1 MAGQIY
7 RANQVDV
14 SAFTFGDIVVNKY
27 GGKSSRVKFKGEDFY
42 FQTPRMRIPYGLGC
56 YEETDGDGNSIKKK
70 YSLDFSFAGYEE
82 TDTGEA
88 SNPKV
93 RDLFN
98 MMEGLQDLLV
108 ATAIEN
114 SESWLGIDEA
124 DESAAKVLTRP
135 VLKYAR
141 DKVTKKI
148 THKYAPTFK
157 AKVGYWDGKF
167 SVNAFNEKKEEITDL
182 PSECPKG
189 TQGVAI
195 IRLSNVTFAGGK
207 CGYSFQVYQIKLY
220 RPVGMPTYAF
230 LDDDEDDTVPITS
243 GSTSGTTSSP
253 HVMDETPTLVPD
265 SDDDDTDGD
274 ELDMDDES
282 EEEVLVQPP
291 TPPEVKVKAKKPR
304 KRKAKATAS

>member
-1 MAGQIY
+1 MAGTIY

-14 SAFTFGDIVVNKY
+14 SNFSFGDIVVNKY
-27 GGKSSRVKFKGEDFY
+27 GGKSSRVKYSGEDFY

-56 YEETDGDGNSIKKK
+56 YEETDGDGNTIKKK

-82 TDTGEA
+82 TDTGDA

-135 VLKYAR
+135 VLKFAR

-157 AKVGYWDGKF
+157 AKVGYWDGRF
-167 SVNAFNEKKEEITDL
+167 SVNAFNENKEEITDL

-220 RPVGMPTYAF
+220 RPAGMPTYAF
-230 LDDDEDDTVPITS
+230 LDDDDDAVPVVSDASSTKEKPTS
-243 GSTSGTTSSP
+243 HSS
-253 HVMDETPTLVPD
+253 EPTLVPD
-265 SDDDDTDGD
+265 SDDDDTDD
-274 ELDMDDES
+274 ELDLDDES
-282 EEEVLVQPP
+282 EEEVVVAAPP
-291 TPPEVKVKAKKPR
+291 KAKAKTKKVR
-304 KRKAKATAS
+304 KRKAKASTT

>member
-1 MAGQIY
+1 MAGKIY

-14 SAFTFGDIVVNKY
+14 SQFAFGDIVVNKY
-27 GGKSSRVKFKGEDFY
+27 GGKSSRVKYNGEDFY
-42 FQTPRMRIPYGLGC
+42 FQTPRMRFPYGLGC
-56 YEETDGDGNSIKKK
+56 YEETDGEGNTIKKK

-93 RDLFN
+93 RDLFS

-108 ATAIEN
+108 ATAIDN
-114 SESWLGIDEA
+114 SESWLGIDDA

-157 AKVGYWDGKF
+157 AKVGFWNGRF

-220 RPVGMPTYAF
+220 RPAGMPTYAF
-230 LDDDEDDTVPITS
+230 LDDDDDDDVPVT
-243 GSTSGTTSSP
+243 TTS
-253 HVMDETPTLVPD
+253 VEDTETKDTPTLVPD
-265 SDDDDTDGD
+265 SDDDDSDD

-282 EEEVLVQPP
+282 EEEVVVAP
-291 TPPEVKVKAKKPR
+291 VKAKAKTKKVR
-304 KRKAKATAS
+304 KRKTKAATT

>member
-1 MAGQIY
+1 MAGTIH

-14 SAFTFGDIVVNKY
+14 SNFSFGDIVVNKY
-27 GGKSSRVKFKGEDFY
+27 GGKSSRVKYNGEDFY
-42 FQTPRMRIPYGLGC
+42 FQTPRMRLPYGLGC
-56 YEETDGDGNSIKKK
+56 YEEKDGDGNILKKK
-70 YSLDFSFAGYEE
+70 FSLDFSFAGYEE

-93 RDLFN
+93 RDLFS

-114 SESWLGIDEA
+114 SESWLGIDDA

-135 VLKYAR
+135 VLKFAR

-157 AKVGYWDGKF
+157 AKVGYWDGRF

-182 PSECPKG
+182 PKECPKG

-220 RPVGMPTYAF
+220 RPVSMPSYAF
-230 LDDDEDDTVPITS
+230 LDDGDDDVPVTT
-243 GSTSGTTSSP
+243 GDTPAETSTSPEHHTSNK
-253 HVMDETPTLVPD
+253 PTLVPD
-265 SDDDDTDGD
+265 SDDDESNDDS
-274 ELDMDDES
+274 LDMDDES
-282 EEEVLVQPP
+282 EEELAPP
-291 TPPEVKVKAKKPR
+291 SPVKVKKTLKKPR
-304 KRKAKATAS
+304 KRKTKSAS

>member
-1 MAGQIY
+1 MAGTIH
-7 RANQVDV
+7 RANTVDV
-14 SAFTFGDIVVNKY
+14 SNFSFGDLAVNKY
-27 GGKSSRVKFKGEDFY
+27 GGKSSRVKYNGEDFY
-42 FQTPRMRIPYGLGC
+42 FQTPRMRLPYGLGC

-135 VLKYAR
+135 VLKFAR

-157 AKVGYWDGKF
+157 AKVGYWDGRF

-207 CGYSFQVYQIKLY
+207 CGYSFQVYQVKLY

-230 LDDDEDDTVPITS
+230 LDDDDDDVPVVPD
-243 GSTSGTTSSP
+243 TSSTATEESAP
-253 HVMDETPTLVPD
+253 AKNAPTLVPD
-265 SDDDDTDGD
+265 SDDDDTDD
-274 ELDMDDES
+274 DSLDLDDES
-282 EEEVLVQPP
+282 EEEVVVAPAP
-291 TPPEVKVKAKKPR
+291 KVKAKTKKVR
-304 KRKAKATAS
+304 KRKAKAKATTG

>member
-1 MAGQIY
+1 MAGTIH
-7 RANQVDV
+7 RANSVDV
-14 SAFTFGDIVVNKY
+14 ANFSFGDITVNKY
-27 GGKSSRVKFKGEDFY
+27 GGKSSRVKYNGEDFY
-42 FQTPRMRIPYGLGC
+42 FQTPRMRCPYGLGC
-56 YEETDGDGNSIKKK
+56 YEETDGDGNTIKKK

-157 AKVGYWDGKF
+157 AKVGYWDGRF

-189 TQGVAI
+189 TEGVAI

-220 RPVGMPTYAF
+220 RPAGMPTYAF
-230 LDDDEDDTVPITS
+230 LDDDDDDVPVVTEAS
-243 GSTSGTTSSP
+243 STETNKSSS
-253 HVMDETPTLVPD
+253 VSSATLVPD
-265 SDDDDTDGD
+265 SDDDETDED
-274 ELDMDDES
+274 SLDLDDES
-282 EEEVLVQPP
+282 EEEEVVVAPP
-291 TPPEVKVKAKKPR
+291 PVKVKAKTKKTR
-304 KRKAKATAS
+304 KRKVKASSNS